1 MSAELIHALEQ
12 IEKEKGIQ
20 KEVLIEAIEVALI
33 TAYKRN
39 YGSAQNV
46 EVYIDRLTGD
56 VRVFALKNI
65 VETVTDPSTELSLEQ
80 ASRFSPDFEVGDV
93 VEVEVT
99 PRKFGRIAAQTAKQ
113 VVMQRIRE
121 AERGII
127 FEEYSSKEEDII
139 SGVVSRFERKNVII
153 ELGRAEAI
161 LPPSEQTPGE
171 KYNIHDL
178 SLIHI

>member
-12 IEKEKGIQ
+12 IEKEKGIG
-20 KEVLIEAIEVALI
+20 KEILIDAIEIALI

-39 YGSAQNV
+39 YGSANNV
-46 EVYIDRLTGD
+46 EDYIDRSTGD

-65 VETVTDPSTELSLEQ
+65 VEEVTDPSGELSLEQ
-80 ASRFSPDFEVGDV
+80 ANKFSADFEIGDI

-127 FEEYSSKEEDII
+127 FEEFSNKEEDIVT
-139 SGVVSRFERKNVII
+139 GVISRF
-153 ELGRAEAI
+153 
-161 LPPSEQTPGE
+161 
-171 KYNIHDL
+171 
-178 SLIHI
+178 